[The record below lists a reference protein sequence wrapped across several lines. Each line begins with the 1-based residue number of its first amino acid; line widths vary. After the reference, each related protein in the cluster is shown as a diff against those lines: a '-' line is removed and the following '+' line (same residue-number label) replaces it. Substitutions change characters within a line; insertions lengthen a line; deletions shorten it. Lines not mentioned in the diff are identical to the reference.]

1 MIYLDYNAT
10 TPLCDAAREA
20 MLPYL
25 GGKFGN
31 PSSVHAAGREARAA
45 IDNARDKIAALLHA
59 KPGEIIFT
67 GGATE
72 SCNLGVLGLA
82 RSASAG
88 GLPGVPSA
96 KPGHIIS
103 NKAEHHAV
111 LHAVEH
117 LEDREGFEVTWL
129 NVSKTGMVDLDQL
142 ADSIRPDT
150 KLVSIMTANNETG
163 VIQPMREIS
172 RICRERGVLLHS
184 DMVQAFGK
192 IPVIPSE
199 VENGAAGKAATWT
212 GRPEAERTG
221 SERIKPR
228 ENIETLTQR
237 DPSIPKAFGTQ
248 DDLGSLVDCASF
260 AAHKFYGPKG
270 TGFLFLR
277 SGLPIEPLMFGG
289 AHENQ
294 RRPGTENVAGVAGMA
309 AAAEWVLRNAD
320 GERQRQA
327 QLRDD
332 FWTRIA
338 KLFPDA
344 QQNGDPAH
352 RLANTLNASFIGVD
366 SETMLMALDLEG
378 VCASSGSA
386 CMVGSVRASHV
397 LLAMGLPMESA
408 RSAIR
413 FSLGRPTTAEE
424 IAGAA
429 DALEQIAKRTKDAR
443 EYALA

>member
-10 TPLCDAAREA
+10 TPLCEAAREA

-25 GGKFGN
+25 NRLFGN

-45 IDNARDKIAALLHA
+45 IDDARDKIAALLHA

-82 RSASAG
+82 RSGASHG
-88 GLPGVPSA
+88 
-96 KPGHIIS
+96 GHIIS

-111 LHAVEH
+111 MHAVEH
-117 LEDREGFEVTWL
+117 LENREGFEVTWL
-129 NVSKTGMVDLDQL
+129 DVSKNGMVDLDQL

-163 VIQPMREIS
+163 VVQPMREIS

-184 DMVQAFGK
+184 DIVQAFGK

-199 VENGAAGKAATWT
+199 
-212 GRPEAERTG
+212 AER
-221 SERIKPR
+221 PP
-228 ENIETLTQR
+228 ENVEKLTQR
-237 DPSIPKAFGTQ
+237 DPSTPLGFTQ
-248 DDLGSLVDCASF
+248 DDLTSLVDAGSF

-277 SGLPIEPLMFGG
+277 SGLSIQPLMFGG

-309 AAAEWVLRNAD
+309 AAAEWVLRDAD
-320 GERQRQA
+320 AERQRQT
-327 QLRDD
+327 QLRDN

-338 KLFPDA
+338 KIFADA
-344 QQNGDPAH
+344 QQNGDPVH
-352 RLANTLNASFIGVD
+352 RLPNTLNVSFIGVD

-386 CMVGSVRASHV
+386 CMVGSVSASHV
-397 LLAMGLPMESA
+397 LLAMGLPLERA

-413 FSLGRPTTAEE
+413 FSLGKQTTETE
-424 IAGAA
+424 IDDAA
-429 DALEQIAKRTKDAR
+429 AAITQVVDRLVSRKTAD
-443 EYALA
+443 YAAV

>member
-25 GGKFGN
+25 GRYFGN

-45 IDNARDKIAALLHA
+45 IDNARDKLGALLQA

-72 SCNLGVLGLA
+72 SCNLAVLGLA
-82 RSASAG
+82 RSSSSRG
-88 GLPGVPSA
+88 
-96 KPGHIIS
+96 GHIIS

-111 LHAVEH
+111 LHPLEH
-117 LEDREGFEVTWL
+117 LEQHEGFEVTWL
-129 NVSKTGMVDLDQL
+129 NVSESGMVDLDQL

-150 KLVSIMTANNETG
+150 RLVSIMTANNETG

-172 RICRERGVLLHS
+172 QICRDRGVLLHS

-192 IPVIPSE
+192 TDVD
-199 VENGAAGKAATWT
+199 V
-212 GRPEAERTG
+212 
-221 SERIKPR
+221 
-228 ENIETLTQR
+228 
-237 DPSIPKAFGTQ
+237 
-248 DDLGSLVDCASF
+248 SLVDVASF

-270 TGFLFLR
+270 TGFLCLR
-277 SGLPIEPLMFGG
+277 AGLPIQPIMFGG

-294 RRPGTENVAGVAGMA
+294 RRPGTENVAGIAGMA
-309 AAAEWVLRNAD
+309 AAAEWILRD
-320 GERQRQA
+320 RETEQERRA
-327 QLRDD
+327 QLRDQLWRSIVD
-332 FWTRIA
+332 V
-338 KLFPDA
+338 FPDA

-378 VCASSGSA
+378 ICASSGSA

-397 LLAMGLPMESA
+397 LLAMGLPMERA

-413 FSLGRPTTAEE
+413 LSLGKWTTAKE
-424 IAGAA
+424 IADAG
-429 DALEQIAKRTKDAR
+429 DALDRIAKRTKDAR

>member
-25 GGKFGN
+25 DGKFGN

-45 IDNARDKIAALLHA
+45 IDNARDKLAALLKA
-59 KPGEIIFT
+59 KPGEIIFSS
-67 GGATE
+67 GATE

-82 RSASAG
+82 RSASSRG
-88 GLPGVPSA
+88 S
-96 KPGHIIS
+96 HIIS

-111 LHAVEH
+111 LHAIEH
-117 LEDREGFEVTWL
+117 LENHEGFDVTWL
-129 NVSKTGMVDLDQL
+129 NVSKNGMIDLDEL
-142 ADSIRPDT
+142 ADAIRPDT

-184 DMVQAFGK
+184 DIVQAFGK
-192 IPVIPSE
+192 LDIDV
-199 VENGAAGKAATWT
+199 
-212 GRPEAERTG
+212 
-221 SERIKPR
+221 
-228 ENIETLTQR
+228 
-237 DPSIPKAFGTQ
+237 
-248 DDLGSLVDCASF
+248 SLVDAGSF

-277 SGLPIEPLMFGG
+277 SGLPIQPLMFGG

-309 AAAEWVLRNAD
+309 AAAEWVLRDVDA
-320 GERQRQA
+320 ERQREA

-332 FWTRIA
+332 FWTCIA

-344 QQNGDPAH
+344 QQNGDPVH
-352 RLANTLNASFIGVD
+352 RLGNTLNTSFIDVD

-413 FSLGRPTTAEE
+413 FSLGRRTTAEE
-424 IAGAA
+424 IANAA
-429 DALEQIAKRTKDAR
+429 DALGRIATRTKDAR
-443 EYALA
+443 EYAVA